1 MLTDILSSGVCSVL
15 EMLQYD
21 FMVRALIAGAVV
33 GIICPAIGV
42 FLVLRRYS
50 FMADTLAHV
59 SLAGVALG
67 FYLGIN
73 PFAVTVGT
81 ALLAALGIERMRENQ
96 RLPGEAVLALVMSG
110 GLALAVVLVSMSHGF
125 GVDLMGYLFGSILT
139 VGPRDVWG
147 ILVLGLLV
155 LLVLILFFKEFFLMA
170 FDEDYARVSGLPYDK
185 LNLVFII
192 LTALTVSVSLRIVGT
207 LLVSALMVIPVLTS
221 LLATRSFKQVFLVA
235 VLLGLTE
242 VLTGLTLSDYL
253 SLPAGGAVVLTA
265 LAVFSVVYSSKQVK
279 GVFCKKTAVIK
290 NTEEIKP
297 A

>member
-1 MLTDILSSGVCSVL
+1 MLEI
-15 EMLQYD
+15 LQYD

-33 GIICPAIGV
+33 GIICPAVGV

-81 ALLAALGIERMRENQ
+81 ALLAALGIEKMRENQ
-96 RLPGEAVLALVMSG
+96 RLPSEAVLALVMSG
-110 GLALAVVLVSMSHGF
+110 GLALAVVLVSLSNGF

-147 ILVLGLLV
+147 IFMLGLLV
-155 LLVLILFFKEFFLMA
+155 LLVVILLFKEFFLMA

-221 LLATRSFKQVFLVA
+221 LLISRSFKQVFIVA
-235 VLLGLTE
+235 ILLGLAE
-242 VLTGLTLSDYL
+242 VMIGLTMSYYL

-265 LAVFSVVYSSKQVK
+265 LAVFAMVYASRQVK
-279 GVFCKKTAVIK
+279 SIFYKKTAVIK

>member
-1 MLTDILSSGVCSVL
+1 ML

-21 FMVRALIAGAVV
+21 FMVRALAAGAIV

-67 FYLGIN
+67 LYLGVN

-81 ALLAALGIERMRENQ
+81 ALTAALSIERMRENQ
-96 RLPGEAVLALVMSG
+96 KLPGEAILALVMSA
-110 GLALAVVLVSMSHGF
+110 GLALAVVLISLSQGF

-147 ILVLGLLV
+147 ILLLGLLV
-155 LLVLILFFKEFFLMA
+155 LLVLFFLFKEFFLMA

-192 LTALTVSVSLRIVGT
+192 LTALTVAISLRIVGG
-207 LLVSALMVIPVLTS
+207 LLVGALMVIPVLTS
-221 LLATRSFKQVFLVA
+221 LLVSRSFKQVFFLSMF
-235 VLLGLTE
+235 LGISE
-242 VLTGLTLSDYL
+242 ILTGLVVSYYWN
-253 SLPAGGAVVLTA
+253 LPSGGAVVLTA
-265 LAVFSVVYSSKQVK
+265 LAVFFAAYSSGKLRSI
-279 GVFCKKTAVIK
+279 FLKKTPAAP
-290 NTEEIKP
+290 NTEKIEP